1 MNYHHGNLRRELLD
15 RAAQVITEQGV
26 EDLSLRALAQQLG
39 VSHAAP
45 ARHFKDKADLLR
57 ALAKEGFQKITE
69 YILAAA
75 DAAGPDP
82 LARYVALGH
91 AFVRFSRQFPAY
103 YKISI
108 HPEVMAQADDEL
120 KELHRV
126 RSVIL
131 FDTARQAQAAGWL
144 EGEDLEAAVA
154 FSFAA
159 VRGLAAV
166 LSDKLFMRSL
176 GEVDRDAL
184 IDRAMRLIVDPSN
197 PQTARNVPKNAS
209 RNTSKA
215 ALKKVSGKVPK
226 IAPRIPLKKRIQ
238 QRRSKSA

>member
-15 RAAQVITEQGV
+15 RAAVVITEQGV
-26 EDLSLRALAQQLG
+26 EALSLRALAQQLG

-45 ARHFKDKADLLR
+45 ARHFRDKADLLR

-69 YILAAA
+69 HVLAEA

-82 LARYVALGH
+82 LERYVALGRS
-91 AFVRFSRQFPAY
+91 FVRFSQQYPAY

-120 KELHRV
+120 REFHRV
-126 RSVIL
+126 RSEML
-131 FDTARQAQAAGWL
+131 FDVARKAQAAGWL
-144 EGEDLEAAVA
+144 KGEDIETVVA

-166 LSDKLFMRSL
+166 LSDKLFMR
-176 GEVDRDAL
+176 GMGMVDRDAL
-184 IDRAMRLIVDPSN
+184 IERAIRLIVDPLN
-197 PQTARNVPKNAS
+197 PQTARNVTSNVSKNATRS
-209 RNTSKA
+209 APR
-215 ALKKVSGKVPK
+215 KVPDK
-226 IAPRIPLKKRIQ
+226 VPVKR
-238 QRRSKSA
+238 RKRST